1 MSKQAVHQQLNRQ
14 IKQEKVQHHLLK
26 AVDEIRVKHPT
37 MAIRYLY
44 YMIKP
49 DHQQMMGRDLFEV
62 FCKQHHLT
70 RPRIPSYI
78 KTTDS
83 QGVIRFENLLMYQKP
98 SRIDQYWQSDIS
110 YYQVNGIYYYLT
122 FIVDAY
128 TRHIVG
134 HHTSK
139 RLLTTHTTIPALQ
152 MAIKLRKK
160 KRFDE
165 LVLHS
170 DGGGQYYAKEFLRIT
185 QKRGIKNSMCKYPWE
200 NGKAERINGI
210 IKNNYLRH
218 RKIHNF
224 EMLVKEVD
232 RAVSLYNQEK
242 PHIELNRMSPI
253 AFEKKLL
260 NLNQAIC

>member
-1 MSKQAVHQQLNRQ
+1 
-14 IKQEKVQHHLLK
+14 
-26 AVDEIRVKHPT
+26 
-37 MAIRYLY
+37 
-44 YMIKP
+44 
-49 DHQQMMGRDLFEV
+49 
-62 FCKQHHLT
+62 
-70 RPRIPSYI
+70 
-78 KTTDS
+78 
-83 QGVIRFENLLMYQKP
+83 

-170 DGGGQYYAKEFLRIT
+170 DGGGQYYAKEFLR
-185 QKRGIKNSMCKYPWE
+185 
-200 NGKAERINGI
+200 
-210 IKNNYLRH
+210 
-218 RKIHNF
+218 
-224 EMLVKEVD
+224 
-232 RAVSLYNQEK
+232 
-242 PHIELNRMSPI
+242 
-253 AFEKKLL
+253 
-260 NLNQAIC
+260 

>member
-26 AVDEIRVKHPT
+26 VVDEIRLKHPT

-62 FCKQHHLT
+62 FCKQQHLT
-70 RPRIPSYI
+70 RPRIHSFI

-83 QGVIRFENLLMYQKP
+83 QGVVRFENLLIHQKP

-122 FIVDAY
+122 FIIDAY

-152 MAIKLRKK
+152 MAIKLRKQR
-160 KRFDE
+160 RFDD
-165 LVLHS
+165 LILHS
-170 DGGGQYYAKEFLRIT
+170 DGGGQYYAREFLSVT
-185 QKRGIKNSMCKYPWE
+185 QKYGIKNSMCKYPWE

-218 RKIHNF
+218 RKINNF

-232 RAVSLYNQEK
+232 RAVSLYNLEK
-242 PHIELNRMSPI
+242 PHIELNKMSPI

-260 NLNQAIC
+260 NLNQAIS